1 MPLLSSYCLGCA
13 FTPDI
18 TGWWFAIAADPCDK
32 LPPPDHQVLGEY
44 TRKDSCWTLATR
56 EKVVDCVK
64 IEAPHPLSLADVMT
78 SPRFE
83 AVAVAAA
90 ATPLKVINS
99 YGDAHRRLLT
109 LCSLLMTIDWWC
121 PDRATPPYSS
131 YVLYQVKCVCAL
143 LQDGPLYTND
153 SIAPVIHSH
162 VNERVILYSVDG
174 GRAESKGKT
183 KKNRLEHRRTR

>member
-1 MPLLSSYCLGCA
+1 MSSRFLISFSRFFHFGARLFVFVFFLSRGIYSSVYLIPLVHAMPLLSSYCLGCA
-13 FTPDI
+13 FTPDR

-109 LCSLLMTIDWWC
+109 PLSVDDNRLVM
-121 PDRATPPYSS
+121 PRSS
-131 YVLYQVKCVCAL
+131 YTTV
-143 LQDGPLYTND
+143 
-153 SIAPVIHSH
+153 
-162 VNERVILYSVDG
+162 
-174 GRAESKGKT
+174 
-183 KKNRLEHRRTR
+183 